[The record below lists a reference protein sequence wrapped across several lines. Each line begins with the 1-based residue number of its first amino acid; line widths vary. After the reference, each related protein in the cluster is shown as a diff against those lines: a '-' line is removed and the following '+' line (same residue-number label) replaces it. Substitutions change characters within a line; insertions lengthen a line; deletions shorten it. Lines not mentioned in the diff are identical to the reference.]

1 MSLFKRNVDEENVQ
15 EEVFQEDVENVSSV
29 DDQNFT
35 RKERKALKKARRNA
49 PTITDAYD
57 ESDRTLSDSEA
68 HRDVSYELPPTIK
81 QIWICYMTQMKRF
94 TKERTVWTM
103 LILLLLIPVFYF
115 VSTKYIGVP
124 VSHITNVFLSVP
136 LFAMPVVVAFICSS
150 TCGTMLPRE
159 YNERTIYLSL
169 PLPISRF
176 AFYIGKFL
184 AGFSLCLGVV
194 TAAYG
199 ISVLLALTVGNTDVS
214 YTGAMF
220 SSLLVMVCTV
230 FFYCSFV
237 YMLSAKSKRGATLK
251 ALVLLMVALPV
262 LVAVPYI
269 MANIDQLE
277 SYRST
282 LEAIGGI
289 LLYIPVTGPDY
300 ALNILGSSGIA
311 QFFLFDV
318 LSVFSFVKMLSGI
331 SLNMNLIMFCLV
343 SIVLG
348 ILCLV
353 RGFFK
358 IKRRDM

>member
-29 DDQNFT
+29 DDQNLT
-35 RKERKALKKARRNA
+35 RKERKALKKARRSA

-251 ALVLLMVALPV
+251 ALILLMVVLPI
-262 LVAVPYI
+262 LVAAPYI
-269 MANIDQLE
+269 MMSIEQLAP
-277 SYRST
+277 YKST

-300 ALNILGSSGIA
+300 ALNMLGSSGIA

-318 LSVFSFVKMLSGI
+318 LSVLSFVKMLAGI
-331 SLNMNLIMFCLV
+331 SFNMNLILFCGISVILGLV
-343 SIVLG
+343 
-348 ILCLV
+348 CLLA
-353 RGFFK
+353 GYFK